1 MEKKCINCSN
11 VDICRVYRD
20 LADIAGGLNI
30 FMREN
35 ALKENG
41 YTVLVNAL
49 AHDCTLFEAFKGGIK

>member
-1 MEKKCINCSN
+1 M
-11 VDICRVYRD
+11 DICRVYRD

-49 AHDCTLFEAFKGGIK
+49 AHDCTLFEAFKE